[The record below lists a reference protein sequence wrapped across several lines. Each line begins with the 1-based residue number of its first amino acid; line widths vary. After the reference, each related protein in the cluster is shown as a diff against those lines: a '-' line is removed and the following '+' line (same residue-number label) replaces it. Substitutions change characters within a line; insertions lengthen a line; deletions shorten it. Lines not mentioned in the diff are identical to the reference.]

1 MLKQSVMWSLVVLLS
16 GCGSDAGGEDAGDTG
31 GDSGSASGNNG
42 PQNGNGS
49 GNDSGPRDGGLPN
62 GDGGKDG
69 GSGSGNNTGNSMA
82 ITGPTK
88 VTGAVAGIKLVS
100 GLAYFDP
107 IGRLDDN
114 DPALKIVLTDWPITG
129 CDPQA
134 IWDMADPTNTKHLVA
149 CEIYRYRKSLPH
161 PLYISEGNEVTWR
174 TIESEGC
181 TVELT
186 SGDDDGGEQVIGTI
200 NVTEW
205 NNANGIKSTIQV
217 QVNHC
222 GVIDT
227 KGNI

>member
-1 MLKQSVMWSLVVLLS
+1 MWLLVVLLA
-16 GCGSDAGGEDAGDTG
+16 GCGSESGGEDAGDNG
-31 GDSGSASGNNG
+31 GDSGSASGNND
-42 PQNGNGS
+42 PQNSNGS
-49 GNDSGPRDGGLPN
+49 GNGNNSGSRDDGGIPN

-69 GSGSGNNTGNSMA
+69 GSGSGNNSGNNPMA
-82 ITGPTK
+82 TTGPTK
-88 VTGAVAGIKLVS
+88 VTGTVAGIKLVS

-134 IWDMADPTNTKHLVA
+134 IRDIDDATGKHMVA
-149 CEIYRYRKSLPH
+149 CEIYRYRKSLPY
-161 PLYISEGNEVTWR
+161 PLWIREGDDLGWR
-174 TIESEGC
+174 TVGDEGC

-200 NVTEW
+200 NVTAW
-205 NNANGIKSTIQV
+205 NNADDIKTIIQV